1 MRHRALAVGVVDG
14 DAVVP
19 AEVPAVG
26 AEGAVGDVSQEY
38 VAPALLR
45 LDGCPE
51 DCAHCRVVVDALD
64 DELLAVAERCRLVR
78 GCEVAA
84 VGGAVKEDEGDVV
97 ADDSVHPPRRVQR
110 RAHRAQGDAPPVLV
124 GVEVPAA
131 HAALQADE
139 GTVREELHRGPA
151 LVGLRSGQ
159 ERRKRSG
166 AEQVFVAT
174 VSLGRR
180 DRGGQ
185 FQGEK
190 ILGAGR
196 LLRMPPVNRL
206 VGPSWGPRLT
216 LPDGPSRINL
226 EFKRVLGG
234 QSDIPRSSTGGD
246 VVMCRA

>member
-139 GTVREELHRGPA
+139 GAVGEELHRSCA
-151 LVGLRSGQ
+151 LVGGGGRAGFSACVLGRKRGP
-159 ERRKRSG
+159 ERRK
-166 AEQVFVAT
+166 AEQSRAGVCC
-174 VSLGRR
+174 
-180 DRGGQ
+180 RGGQ
-185 FQGEK
+185 FQGAVGEELQRVGTPSDTARWAQQNQLRVQK
-190 ILGAGR
+190 RAGLATAFFFPMLRARR
-196 LLRMPPVNRL
+196 LSLF
-206 VGPSWGPRLT
+206 GFHQTKFSY
-216 LPDGPSRINL
+216 
-226 EFKRVLGG
+226 F
-234 QSDIPRSSTGGD
+234 
-246 VVMCRA
+246 